1 MGADHPRVGDS
12 ERLLLGVCSGT
23 SADGID
29 LAVVRVSGSGLAR
42 EVEVVAGGMRAFP
55 EEVRAGVALAL
66 DWKLSDLA
74 AWHARLGVAF
84 ADAAEDFLSEVGIEP
99 NALLAVGSHG
109 QTVFHHDG
117 DPLDGSLQIGEP
129 SWLAARLGVPV
140 IADFRTADRVLG
152 GQGAPVSPFADWV
165 CHHRAGNRLAI
176 LNLGGIANLT
186 LLEGAQPPRAWDSG
200 PANGPLDA
208 LMRSASAGDFDE
220 DGARAMQGQ
229 VLPELLAE
237 LQQDSYFARSLP
249 KSTGLERFGRS
260 FAGKVRAAAPE
271 ASLGDLLRTCC
282 ALAAWAVAQ
291 SLAEATQSSPES
303 LDLPLY
309 LCGGGAH
316 NLALVAELDA
326 ALPQATLHPYQELG
340 GDPDLREAV
349 AFALLADA
357 FLAGEAASWPGTTG
371 CRRPARLGSCF
382 LPPADSSNF
391 APQAI

>member
-1 MGADHPRVGDS
+1 M
-12 ERLLLGVCSGT
+12 
-23 SADGID
+23 
-29 LAVVRVSGSGLAR
+29 RVSGLGLER

-55 EEVRAGVALAL
+55 DDIRAGVARAL
-66 DWKLSDLA
+66 DWKLADLA
-74 AWHARLGVAF
+74 GWHARLGVAF
-84 ADAAEDFLSEVGIEP
+84 ADAAEDFLKEVGVAPQE
-99 NALLAVGSHG
+99 LVAVGSHG

-117 DPLDGSLQIGEP
+117 DPLDGSLQIGEAA
-129 SWLAARLGVPV
+129 WLAERLGVPV

-165 CHHRAGNRLAI
+165 RHHRVGNRLAI

-186 LLEGAQPPRAWDSG
+186 LLEGSQPPRAWDSG

-208 LMRSASAGDFDE
+208 LMRACSAGDFDE
-220 DGARAMQGQ
+220 GGALALQGQ

-237 LQQDSYFARSLP
+237 LQRDSYFARSLP
-249 KSTGLERFGRS
+249 KSTGLERFGRA
-260 FAGKVRAAAPE
+260 FAGKVRAAAPQ
-271 ASLGDLLRTCC
+271 ASLGDQLRSCC

-291 SLAEATQSSPES
+291 SLAEALQTPADA
-303 LDLPLY
+303 LALPLY

-316 NLALVAELDA
+316 NLALVAELRA
-326 ALPQATLHPYQELG
+326 ALPQAELNSYQELG

-357 FLAGEAASWPGTTG
+357 FLAGEPASWPGTTG
-371 CRRPARLGSCF
+371 CRRPARLGNCF